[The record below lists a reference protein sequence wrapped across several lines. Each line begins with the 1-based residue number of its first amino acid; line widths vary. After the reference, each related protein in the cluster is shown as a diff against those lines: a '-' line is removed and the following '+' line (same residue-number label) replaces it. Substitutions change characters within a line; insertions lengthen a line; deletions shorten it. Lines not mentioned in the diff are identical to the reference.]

1 MSQQPTSS
9 PVTSIPSPTPSL
21 DQSYTSSLRPGV
33 ISLAIKEKAALYA
46 AYMPYIKGG
55 GLFVPT
61 AKAYRIGDE
70 VFLLLTLLDEPEK
83 HKVVGQ
89 VVWITLAG
97 QPNRPQGIGI
107 QFSEKD
113 GGTAIRNKIEG
124 IIGGALK
131 STRPT
136 HTL

>member
-1 MSQQPTSS
+1 MSQEPISPNTSPLSS
-9 PVTSIPSPTPSL
+9 PSL
-21 DQSYTSSLRPGV
+21 AQSYSSSLRPGV
-33 ISLAIKEKAALYA
+33 ISLAIKERAALYA

-61 AKAYRIGDE
+61 TKAYRIGDE

-89 VVWITLAG
+89 VVWISLAG

-131 STRPT
+131 SSRPT

>member
-1 MSQQPTSS
+1 MSQQPTAPLTSGPLSS
-9 PVTSIPSPTPSL
+9 PTL
-21 DQSYTSSLRPGV
+21 EQAYTSSLRPGV

-61 AKAYRIGDE
+61 TKAYRIGDE

-97 QPNRPQGIGI
+97 QANRPQGIGI

-113 GGTAIRNKIEG
+113 GGIAVRNKIEG

-131 STRPT
+131 SSRPT

>member
-1 MSQQPTSS
+1 MSQQPAAPLTSA
-9 PVTSIPSPTPSL
+9 TPSSL
-21 DQSYTSSLRPGV
+21 EQSYTSSLRPGV

-61 AKAYRIGDE
+61 TKAYRIGDE

-97 QPNRPQGIGI
+97 QANRPQGIGI

-113 GGTAIRNKIEG
+113 GGITIRNKIEG

-131 STRPT
+131 SSRPT

>member
-1 MSQQPTSS
+1 MSQQSTP
-9 PVTSIPSPTPSL
+9 PVTNTPSL
-21 DQSYTSSLRPGV
+21 EQSYTSSLRPGV

-61 AKAYRIGDE
+61 TKAYRIGDE
-70 VFLLLTLLDEPEK
+70 VFLLLTLLEEPEK

-113 GGTAIRNKIEG
+113 GGIAIRNKIEG
-124 IIGGALK
+124 FIGGALK
-131 STRPT
+131 SARPT